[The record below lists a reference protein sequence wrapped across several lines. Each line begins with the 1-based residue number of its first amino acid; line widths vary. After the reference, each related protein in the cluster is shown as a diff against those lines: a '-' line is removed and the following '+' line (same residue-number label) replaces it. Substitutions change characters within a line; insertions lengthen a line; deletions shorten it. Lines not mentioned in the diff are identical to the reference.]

1 MAQLF
6 CPKCRKT
13 MADTNFYQYK
23 NGQKC
28 ELCKAC
34 LTMHINN
41 FEPETFLWVLEK
53 FDVPYVEEEWNV
65 LRDRAYQ
72 KDPYKMNGMS
82 VVGKYLAKMRLKKWK
97 DFGWA
102 DSERIKAENEE
113 KAKLYGQ
120 PAEIAEQKM
129 KEMEEAF
136 HNGEITE
143 AQWNT
148 YKAVEAP
155 TPGFA
160 AGPVS
165 DPVYPTNDHP
175 FETVEIPEVELTD
188 EEKIFYAVKW
198 GRLYSAEDWIWLE
211 KKYEDFMK
219 SFDIQGAAR
228 IDTLIMICKTSLK
241 MNQALDSGDIDSYQ
255 KLSRVYDAM
264 MKAAKFT
271 EAQRKEEKSGE
282 FDSVGQLVYF
292 VEKEGGKINRYKTDE
307 PLDVY
312 DKSLEKLKKYNR
324 DLFMND
330 PSLAQQLENFI
341 QRRLNLDLEKQMK
354 KEAEDEGT
362 DTYIVKDKDYEEFND
377 LLEKER
383 KEEQDDEV

>member
-1 MAQLF
+1 MAQLY

-41 FEPETFLWVLEK
+41 FDPETYLWILEK

-97 DFGWA
+97 DFTWA
-102 DSERIKAENEE
+102 DSEKIKAENEA

-120 PAEIAEQKM
+120 PQEIAQQKM
-129 KEMEEAF
+129 KEMEEAY

-143 AQWNT
+143 SQWNT
-148 YKAVEAP
+148 YKEVEAP

-160 AGPVS
+160 ETPVS
-165 DPVYPTNDHP
+165 DVQYPVNDHP
-175 FETVEIPEVELTD
+175 FETVQIPEVELSE
-188 EEKIFYAVKW
+188 EEKVYYAIKW
-198 GRLYSAEDWIWLE
+198 GRLYTAEDWLWLE

-228 IDTLIMICKTSLK
+228 IDTLVMICKTSLK

-271 EAQRKEEKSGE
+271 EAQRKEEKSGL
-282 FDSVGQLVYF
+282 FDAVGQIVYF
-292 VEKEGGKINRYKTDE
+292 AEKEGGKINRYKIEE
-307 PLDVY
+307 PLDFY
-312 DKSLEKLKKYNR
+312 DKSLDKLKKYNK
-324 DLFMND
+324 DLFEND
-330 PSLAQQLENFI
+330 PSLAQQLENYI
-341 QRRLNLDLEKQMK
+341 RRRENLDLEKQMK
-354 KEAEDEGT
+354 KEAREEGSDGYIIKDEN
-362 DTYIVKDKDYEEFND
+362 YEEFNEM
-377 LLEKER
+377 LEKE
-383 KEEQDDEV
+383 KEENDYEV